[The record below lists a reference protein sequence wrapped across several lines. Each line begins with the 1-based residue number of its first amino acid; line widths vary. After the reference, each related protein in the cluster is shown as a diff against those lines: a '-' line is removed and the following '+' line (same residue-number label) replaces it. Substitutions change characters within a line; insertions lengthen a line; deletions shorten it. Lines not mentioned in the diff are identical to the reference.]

1 MARWILYRLSFWFPN
16 CISWYTEYYFDLWYS
31 PLKLDTFEQLICEDE
46 EKTVNCSATQGSILV
61 IPGTFY
67 GIANEHVCNGSNSKI
82 PEKCHDKKAHEEAG
96 IL

>member
-1 MARWILYRLSFWFPN
+1 M
-16 CISWYTEYYFDLWYS
+16 
-31 PLKLDTFEQLICEDE
+31 KLDTLEQLICEDE
-46 EKTVNCSATQGSILV
+46 KKAISCPTAQGSIQV

-96 IL
+96 LL